1 MIPPQRFA
9 ENRQDI
15 LLIGRFF
22 GAWQN
27 GGIQKPLNNL
37 MPLHA
42 LSTTT
47 VKYCEI
53 CHGTQFTEVGSKDR
67 AGNQLRS
74 VICNDCGLVFSD
86 PRPNTEQID
95 DFYRESYRLT
105 YKQAYQPKI
114 KHTYRAG
121 KVALDRLSY
130 LMPLLTPGCRV
141 LDFGSGGGELVFIL
155 GELGYDACGIE
166 PNRGYAE
173 YSRDV
178 LGIPVQIG
186 GFNEVEVQ
194 PLSLD
199 VVTLFHV
206 AEHLEHPVDAMRT
219 VSGWLREGGRFLV
232 EVPNVESPC
241 IWPSSRFH
249 QAHLYNFN
257 SETLA
262 QAGRLAGFSVV
273 ECFTSPDGG
282 NVMCVFEKPDC
293 IEEAAPAPLIGNAER
308 VAGIIRGHTRFAH
321 ALTAFPYI
329 RPWQKLCRQWQERRV
344 IAHFDHGK
352 DVLQHIAHQIERL
365 LSRPPFED
373 AN

>member
-1 MIPPQRFA
+1 
-9 ENRQDI
+9 
-15 LLIGRFF
+15 
-22 GAWQN
+22 
-27 GGIQKPLNNL
+27 

-42 LSTTT
+42 LSTTS
-47 VKYCEI
+47 VEYCEL

-67 AGNQLRS
+67 AGKALRT
-74 VICNDCGLVFSD
+74 VICNDCGLVFSN

-95 DFYRESYRLT
+95 VFYRESYRLS

-121 KVALDRLSY
+121 KVAQDRLSY
-130 LMPLLTPGCRV
+130 LMPLLTPRCRV

-155 GELGYDACGIE
+155 RELGYDACGIE

-178 LGIPVQIG
+178 LGIPVQVG
-186 GFNEVEVQ
+186 GFTEVEVP

-206 AEHLEHPVDAMRT
+206 AEHLEHPVNAMRA

-232 EVPNVESPC
+232 EVPNVESRC
-241 IWPSSRFH
+241 NWPSSRFH

-262 QAGRLAGFSVV
+262 QAGRLAGLTVGK
-273 ECFTSPDGG
+273 CFTSPDGG
-282 NVMCVFEKPDC
+282 NVMCVFEKSEV

-308 VAGIIRGHTRFAH
+308 VASIIRGHNAFAH
-321 ALTAFPYI
+321 ALTAHPYV
-329 RPWQKLCRQWQERRV
+329 RPWQKLCRQWQEQRAVAR
-344 IAHFDHGK
+344 FDHGR
-352 DVLQHIAHQIERL
+352 DVLLHIAHQIERQ
-365 LSRPPFED
+365 PPSPPIDGGKLTGREFD
-373 AN
+373 VPASLANQ